1 MRIVI
6 FILIIIAGIP
16 LNNLAQNIPNG
27 NFETWT
33 DNHSG
38 MPQPRFWETQNEQE
52 IIFVEAL
59 PGHSGT
65 YAACLNVQW
74 DNMLKKYCSSN
85 LNSEF
90 QIIEKKKYKSLSGY
104 VIGNSEN
111 IDTLYIEVYM
121 FHGNDLIGMGFFKM
135 LDNKNSWEQFHIPI
149 QYHLDDFPD
158 RAKICISVNPDK
170 GSHFLTTYCI
180 DDLLLAKFIDLP
192 VKIANQSKKI

>member
-6 FILIIIAGIP
+6 FISIIIAGIP
-16 LNNLAQNIPNG
+16 LVNLAQIIPNG
-27 NFETWT
+27 NFESWT

-38 MPQPRFWETQNEQE
+38 MPQPQNWETQNEQE

-59 PGHSGT
+59 PGHTGN

-90 QIIEKKKYKSLSGY
+90 QINEKKKYKSLSGF
-104 VIGNSEN
+104 VRGNSEN

-121 FHGNDLIGMGFFKM
+121 FHGDDLIGTGFFKM
-135 LDNKNSWEQFHIPI
+135 LDNTNSWEQFHIPI
-149 QYHLDDFPD
+149 QYHLDVLPD
-158 RAKICISVNPDK
+158 RAKICISVNPEK

-180 DDLLLAKFIDLP
+180 DDLLLAKSNFSQNKLA
-192 VKIANQSKKI
+192 VQTKKT